1 MAEIKKMA
9 LRDAYGNA
17 LAKLG
22 GINDKVVALE
32 ADVGGSTKSAV
43 FGKAYP
49 DRYYNVGI
57 AELNMVSMAA
67 GMASC
72 GMIPFVNTFS
82 VFLATR
88 GADPIQSLLA
98 YDNMHVICAGTY
110 CGMSD
115 SYDGASHH
123 AITDMAFV
131 RSIPGMTLISVCDP
145 VETEKAVFAAAK
157 HNGPVYLRLSRADA
171 PYIFDD
177 SYNFEIGKGVELKE
191 GKDVTIVATGYMVHK
206 ALEAAELLKAEGI
219 DAGVVNIHT
228 VEPIDSELIVKCAKA
243 TGAIVTAEEHSI
255 RGGLGSAVAEVLASE
270 CPVPMGFVGSTQF
283 AESGD
288 YEQLLTKYGL
298 DAAAIAAKA
307 KETIAK
313 K

>member
-157 HNGPVYLRLSRADA
+157 HNGPVYLRLSRAEA

-206 ALEAAELLKAEGI
+206 ALEAAQLLKAEGI

-255 RGGLGSAVAEVLASE
+255 RGGLGSAVAEVLANE

-307 KETIAK
+307 KETTAK

>member
-206 ALEAAELLKAEGI
+206 ALEAAQLLKAEGI